1 MSSTSVNAIVEA
13 ANAANSALSAM
24 AIAMRSLAVI
34 LVTIASAFSLHYSR
48 RSIREV
54 RGRKPSIIS
63 AVLFILLHFL
73 IIGSIIAKSPWAAA
87 VLLLAIGAFGYFN
100 QEGSDRA
107 ASWTALSIGYALGG
121 VLAIAGQLDEARN
134 YKPQLVDFT
143 ALIVLAIFFIA
154 CSVAIRLGRDNGED
168 DLPEEQPEEAT
179 DDDKED
185 IASTVIFAV
194 TVVLLIAAIAAIA
207 ALAF

>member
-1 MSSTSVNAIVEA
+1 MGSTTSVNAIVEA

-179 DDDKED
+179 DDKED